1 VTSPHH
7 KPEPRDPRPA
17 EPWIPSPPSEEDLR
31 ELRDPAYDFG
41 PEYHELPWPRPEF
54 FVVISQLPGLQPDQP
69 RSLNEILNS
78 VASRILDSEPDREA
92 EP

>member
-1 VTSPHH
+1 VTSPDR
-7 KPEPRDPRPA
+7 EPGPRIPRPA
-17 EPWIPSPPSEEDLR
+17 KPFTWELSEEDRR
-31 ELRDPAYDFG
+31 ELRDPAYDTG

-54 FVVISQLPGLQPDQP
+54 FVVISQLPGLEPDQP

-78 VASRILDSEPDREA
+78 VASRILDPEPDREA